1 MDFAPSRLWL
11 VTREGCSA
19 ALGSSGMSMGASR
32 STCSERPMQLH
43 TRAVSHAAWYP
54 MQHGADRLVPKR
66 PMQLHARASGL
77 CSLGRGRVQPRSI
90 QALTSV
96 AHTRRCADQCDELTK
111 HTAGHEAVSAPVEY
125 LQQRLGRHAGLV
137 PRGNRQAAVAEQLL
151 QPLSPYPESAATR
164 PATRPDFA
172 VRRPARQADRQTL
185 RCRRARRGGAH
196 RAVNFME

>member
-66 PMQLHARASGL
+66 PMQLHARAIGL

-96 AHTRRCADQCDELTK
+96 AHTRRCADQYDELTK
-111 HTAGHEAVSAPVEY
+111 HTAGHEAMSAPVEY

-137 PRGNRQAAVAEQLL
+137 
-151 QPLSPYPESAATR
+151 PYPESAATR